1 MILLFPHD
9 PVTIFDDDDIGCLWN
24 GLGVINIVDDGDD
37 DKIFEFIDCFPFWSL
52 DGDKSIIILGGKIW
66 IKLMN
71 NGKN

>member
-1 MILLFPHD
+1 MILFPHD
-9 PVTIFDDDDIGCLWN
+9 PVTIFDDDDDDIGCLWN
-24 GLGVINIVDDGDD
+24 GLGVINIVDDSD
-37 DKIFEFIDCFPFWSL
+37 DKIFEFCFPFWSL